1 LLLDAAVIDI
11 TLPVAITSANVE
23 GELACFV
30 DAIPDAVGADDLVL
44 GVSTNV
50 LRAFKY
56 KVHLQEQTELSQI
69 L

>member
-30 DAIPDAVGADDLVL
+30 DAIPDAV
-44 GVSTNV
+44 
-50 LRAFKY
+50 
-56 KVHLQEQTELSQI
+56 EQMT
-69 L
+69 